1 MKKVKSNT
9 GGNTLR
15 KKMKQ
20 RSRKIKSKR
29 LSNYVRKKILK
40 AFPHLK
46 QKDVMLPKTGPDF
59 ILSKNAKKLLL
70 HQFELKNQEKMNT
83 LYKWFSQASKNTRLD
98 PVVVCKKN
106 GSSPLAIIDLDHFI
120 DLIK

>member
-29 LSNYVRKKILK
+29 LTNYVRKKILK

-46 QKDVMLPKTGPDF
+46 QKDVMLPKDGQIGPDF

-70 HQFELKNQEKMNT
+70 HQFERTLT
-83 LYKWFSQASKNTRLD
+83 LYSCNVYYQEHMLRWYVHPQS
-98 PVVVCKKN
+98 
-106 GSSPLAIIDLDHFI
+106 I
-120 DLIK
+120 